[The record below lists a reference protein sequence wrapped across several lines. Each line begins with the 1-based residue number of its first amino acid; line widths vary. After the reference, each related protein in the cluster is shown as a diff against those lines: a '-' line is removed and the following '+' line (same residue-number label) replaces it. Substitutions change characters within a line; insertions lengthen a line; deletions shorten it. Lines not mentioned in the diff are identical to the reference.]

1 MDVQFSHTVV
11 GPSEPIFKY
20 LQKKNITLFL
30 SLITENKPEISIRN
44 IYNTFIIYQ
53 MYFISAI

>member
-1 MDVQFSHTVV
+1 MDVEFSHTVV

-44 IYNTFIIYQ
+44 IYNTFIIY
-53 MYFISAI
+53 

>member
-1 MDVQFSHTVV
+1 MYNSVIV

-30 SLITENKPEISIRN
+30 SLITENKLEISIRN